1 MEEDNLLS
9 FVVDQLSGLD
19 GIATRRM
26 FGGWHIS
33 LGGVFFIIVFKE
45 RLYFKTSE
53 KSRARYEAAGMGPF
67 RPRPKV
73 TLKTLFGVPV
83 EIIEDSEALTGWA
96 HEAIAR
102 QEAAGLEK
110 EKPRARKRK
119 KKRRDTHHH

>member
-33 LGGVFFIIVFKE
+33 RGGVFFGIVFKE

-53 KSRARYEAAGMGPF
+53 KSRLRYEAAGMGPF

-73 TLKTLFGVPV
+73 TLKTLFEVPV

-96 HEAIAR
+96 LEPIAC
-102 QEAAGLEK
+102 QESAGLEK

-119 KKRRDTHHH
+119 